1 MQHKLFDQLPEEAI
15 KIRKTV
21 FMDEQGFCDEF
32 DETDRIAK
40 HIVIFEGKEPI
51 GTCRFF
57 KDGKKDIYLIGR
69 IAVLK
74 SYRGKKIG
82 AELLQIA
89 ETQIKQYGGKQILLH
104 AQKQAAPFYNKQGY
118 QTFGA
123 PDFDEGC
130 PHIWMKKD
138 L

>member
-21 FMDEQGFCDEF
+21 FVDEQGFYDEF
-32 DETDRIAK
+32 DETDRRAK

-57 KDGKKDIYLIGR
+57 EDDKKDVYLIGR

-74 SYRGKKIG
+74 AYRGKKIG
-82 AELLQIA
+82 AELLKIA
-89 ETQIKQYGGKQILLH
+89 EAQIKQYGGKQILLH
-104 AQKQAAPFYNKQGY
+104 AQQQAALFYNKQGY
-118 QTFGA
+118 DAFGT
-123 PDFDEGC
+123 PDLDQGC